1 MKPHPLKDAYES
13 YQRVYENSME
23 MRKMA
28 RQTFATALR
37 MTRQNL
43 NLTVRQLG
51 QLIGVTGSLIN
62 QIERSAASVLK
73 QEQINRIIELCEYSS
88 KSTKENIE
96 LRFAGM
102 KQAIQPPATNE
113 ESPSLPTTS
122 FTPTQK
128 EPSQHCS

>member
-73 QEQINRIIELCEYSS
+73 KDQINRIIELCEYSS
-88 KSTKENIE
+88 KSTKESIE
-96 LRFAGM
+96 SRFAGM
-102 KQAIQPPATNE
+102 KQAIQAQCTNE
-113 ESPSLPTTS
+113 ESPSQPTTS
-122 FTPTQK
+122 PTPIQTK
-128 EPSQHCS
+128 P